1 MIDSVFYFDQSITIQ
16 DRILLY
22 TFAEK
27 TNSEQMTL
35 VTMRA
40 MGFPFTRKEK
50 VYGKNEPVIGSIYTE
65 RRRPVKMSFTLW
77 NPERLIEFF

>member
-1 MIDSVFYFDQSITIQ
+1 
-16 DRILLY
+16 
-22 TFAEK
+22 
-27 TNSEQMTL
+27 
-35 VTMRA
+35 MRA